1 MKPNILKA
9 CFAGFMAT
17 AVITL
22 MVYFVSPGLT
32 GGPSDLAALIA
43 TLLGVSWIAGL
54 SAHFLV
60 GTFAL
65 PGIYALF
72 LNGWLSGG
80 PAVRGMTWGLLLWL
94 LSQAVII
101 PLTGGGFFS
110 SHWGG
115 LRAVMDS
122 LIGQLIYGLVL
133 GVLTGTPRPGPV
145 TTRHDFEPEPHVPH
159 HAG

>member
-1 MKPNILKA
+1 MKTSILKA

-17 AVITL
+17 TVITL

-43 TLLGVSWIAGL
+43 TVLGVSWIGGL
-54 SAHFLV
+54 SAHFVIGTLV
-60 GTFAL
+60 L
-65 PGIYALF
+65 PSIYAVY

-80 PAVRGMTWGLLLWL
+80 AATRGMTWGLLLWL
-94 LSQAVII
+94 MSQAIVI

-110 SHWGG
+110 SSWGG

-122 LIGQLIYGLVL
+122 LVGQLLYGLVL
-133 GVLTGTPRPGPV
+133 GGLTGLPKPAALAP
-145 TTRHDFEPEPHVPH
+145 RHDFGPAPQPRR
-159 HAG
+159 AG

>member
-1 MKPNILKA
+1 MKTNILKA
-9 CFAGFMAT
+9 CYAGFMAT
-17 AVITL
+17 TVITL

-43 TLLGVSWIAGL
+43 TVLGVSWIAGL
-54 SAHFLV
+54 SAHFVV
-60 GTFAL
+60 GTLVL
-65 PGIYALF
+65 PMVYAVF

-94 LSQAVII
+94 TSQAIII

-110 SHWGG
+110 SNVGG

-145 TTRHDFEPEPHVPH
+145 AIRHDFEPEPHVPN
-159 HAG
+159 AR